1 MRLISKK
8 NIKWIFFKL
17 FSNLSFAIII
27 LFLILIFSLLGSIIE
42 QHQTLAYYQKI
53 YPLKVSSLFDFNWKL
68 IIGLGLD
75 HIYESWWFITTLIIL
90 SISLITCTFSVQL
103 PSLSNA
109 RRWKFRQKNYYV
121 NHHKSLLTESL
132 ILEKSIVNMAYSLN
146 SQGYYCFN
154 RQDTIYAY
162 KGLVGRIAPIIVHIS
177 LIVILFGST
186 IGFTHGFI
194 VQEMIPVG
202 EIFHTKN
209 ILGAGFNSVI
219 PFYSTF
225 RIDDFYINY
234 NIDNSVRQFFSKL
247 SYIRNDGDKKLFSP
261 IFVNSPLKLKNITF
275 YQTDWQINA
284 LRIQIDKESI
294 VQCKLSKVQLGKSV
308 FWMCNIPIN
317 NNDRLFIVISSLN
330 DSIYIYDNL
339 GHFISMVSLY
349 QKVFISQTYF
359 RILEVMSSTGLQI
372 KVDPGLPFVYSGFF
386 LLMIST
392 TVSYFSY
399 SQLWFNIDSNSC
411 YLNGSTN
418 RAVLFFEEE
427 LQTICKKYLKNCLY

>member
-1 MRLISKK
+1 MRVINKK

-27 LFLILIFSLLGSIIE
+27 LFLILIFSLLGSIVE

-53 YPLKVSSLFDFNWKL
+53 YPVKAASLFNFNWKF
-68 IIGLGLD
+68 IITLGLD

-90 SISLITCTFSVQL
+90 SISLITCTFSIQL

-109 RRWKFRQKNYYV
+109 RRWKFRQKNYYI
-121 NHHKSLLTESL
+121 NQHKSLLTESL
-132 ILEKSIVNMAYSLN
+132 ILKKSIINMSYSLN
-146 SQGYYCFN
+146 SRGYYCFN
-154 RQDTIYAY
+154 RQDKIYAY
-162 KGLVGRIAPIIVHIS
+162 KGLVGRIAPIVVHIS

-209 ILGAGFNSVI
+209 ILGAGFNSII
-219 PFYSTF
+219 PVYSTF

-234 NIDNSVRQFFSKL
+234 NMDNSVKQFFSEL
-247 SYIRNDGDKKLFSP
+247 SYLRNDGDKKSFSP
-261 IFVNSPLKLKNITF
+261 IFVNSPLKLRNITF

-284 LRIQIDKESI
+284 LRIQIDKDSV

-317 NNDRLFIVISSLN
+317 NEDRLFIVISSLN
-330 DSIYIYDNL
+330 ETIYLYDNS
-339 GHFISMVSLY
+339 GHFISVASLF
-349 QKVFISQTYF
+349 QKVSINQTYF

-392 TVSYFSY
+392 TVSYLSY
-399 SQLWFNIDSNSC
+399 SQLWFNTDSNSC

-418 RAVLFFEEE
+418 RAILSFEEE
-427 LQTICKKYLKNCLY
+427 LQIICKRYLKNCLY